1 MRISVLG
8 LGYVGAVVA
17 GCLARRGHEV
27 VGVDT
32 DPGKVAL
39 LNAGRAPI
47 IEPEIDIHSA
57 GLILSRC
64 SSVK

>member
-17 GCLARRGHEV
+17 GCLARRGHQV
-27 VGVDT
+27 IGVDV

-39 LNAGRAPI
+39 QHLRT
-47 IEPEIDIHSA
+47 
-57 GLILSRC
+57 
-64 SSVK
+64 